1 MSYAARGNGGGYIE
15 GESEKGERE
24 REREERMPE
33 ARMCLKICIN
43 LCYAKHFEY

>member
-24 REREERMPE
+24 RERREN
-33 ARMCLKICIN
+33 ARSKNVLENM
-43 LCYAKHFEY
+43 H